1 MLIAIGALFALAQF
15 TAYGFS
21 RTWPVLLIL
30 FGVLKL
36 FERTTAGPRDAG
48 GGQNVGV
55 MS

>member
-1 MLIAIGALFALAQF
+1 MLIAIGVLFALAQF

-36 FERTTAGPRDAG
+36 FERTRDAG
-48 GGQNVGV
+48 GSQNVGV